1 MEREKIEKQII
12 NLKRNIKYYT
22 KVYGPDLK
30 KVSKMKKKLMEQRRM
45 LGGEK

>member
-22 KVYGPDLK
+22 KVYDPDLK
-30 KVSKMKKKLMEQRRM
+30 KVSMMQKKLMELRRM